1 MMESCFNDRLEKIE
15 AVSIEDLKK
24 DLSGEFLSM
33 SSVTS
38 EESSLQER
46 EHLQVYLRIR
56 PFTQAEMD
64 SDESQEC
71 VSIENPDKVFLK
83 APRSSLSSRLSDK
96 SLPQTAQRFQFSQV
110 YGPEA
115 TQKEV
120 FDGTVK
126 SLVKDFLQGG
136 NSLVFTYGVTNAGKT
151 FTFLGPENNSGL
163 LPRSLN
169 MIFNNIQDKIYTEM
183 DIKPQRCREYMRL
196 NKEQLTKEI
205 ANKKTIL
212 RLAKECDLQKSMISQ
227 LNSTSKSAI
236 FEGTAVNNTEELDSE
251 SFTLDMNSHSKYSV
265 WVSFCEIYNE
275 NIYDLLETIPNNSM
289 KRSTL
294 RLSQDVKGNPFVKDL
309 KWVQVSDADEA
320 YKVLKLGKKHQ
331 SFSCTK
337 LNHLSSRSHSIFS
350 IRILRIEDLGIPR
363 VQNISELSLCD
374 LAGSERCAK
383 TQNKGER
390 LKEAGNI
397 NSSLLI
403 LGKCLKALR
412 HNQQSKLLQHVPF
425 RESKLTHYLQGFFC
439 GRGKACMI
447 VNINQCASMFD
458 ETLNVLKFS
467 ALAQKVVVL
476 STTKLA
482 PVVPKKSAREVS
494 FIINNADKMRFWRK
508 RRSSLIGWD
517 TSLED
522 VQENDDGEEKEEE
535 ESLEETMEDIIQEE
549 EEEEEEVVVSKESY
563 EKLLSVIEEL
573 KKKIVEERSEKLLL
587 ESRIRE
593 DVSQEFMQLYSQM
606 ESDFSERLE
615 NEREIIE
622 ERAETRMEILKN
634 LVCKKND
641 QHNVAS
647 EDAKQPQEDQI
658 VVLDGIIGCMQDDL
672 VSIKKDAEAAQNC
685 LVALPDLQ
693 EKITQLEIKVAKLSE
708 EKNKT
713 EELLS
718 LKTKEVEA
726 YFSNQTNDQLEEA
739 KRSLECQNEKL
750 QGLMEICQEK
760 DEMISKLQTALDH
773 WEETVAKNK
782 TSTDAI
788 KEEILNLK
796 INCTCSGANNPS
808 SGNESRKRPCAA
820 FPDPEGQPPL
830 KKGPLPEENHC
841 VATPKMDELQ
851 AELNLKE
858 MEVEKLKFKVDEL
871 QQQLGSLRRHFQE
884 EIKLKDE
891 ITQKIKDQLLCSEQ
905 KVKELS
911 DNLQQ
916 QVSSYEAT
924 VTAWQE
930 QRDENQ
936 KIAAQKEKV
945 ANEMSDLRQEATQ
958 KEVLLKNMEDAVR
971 AQTEKFEKVSAEL
984 SDTKDLLRKLEV
996 DFNEKLQLVESL
1008 TNQTER
1014 LKHELE
1020 ASQVLAAKR
1029 DSGHFR
1035 DTIGAL
1041 RAECEKVVKESA
1053 LKSQQI
1059 VDLEQE
1065 VSTFKRQIAEQDQ
1078 LSSQLKR
1085 ELDGVNSANAEF
1097 NSKED
1102 LVNQLRDQL
1111 ESASKQLESERRHVA
1126 EIQQRYSALE
1136 ATSVNLRG
1144 EIRDLEEQLQ
1154 VSKSNVDKVVA
1165 LEQQLSGKESL
1176 IAELQSSLEEAQSK
1190 LKGATSSL
1198 SLQAAKLKEAEQSME
1213 SLRLAKETIAE
1224 KDTQLGK
1231 SEQELLRLKEEMS
1244 DKLLTIKSLNLDLG
1258 RKEEDASDL
1267 KEKVADAKKQIQQVE
1282 KEISTLREENRTL
1295 KQKLSEMEKSKNQMM
1310 NDLKSRDQTI
1320 QLFKSEQSNAT
1331 VKSDQNLELYQKAC
1345 KDLQARQQIIE
1356 DMRLALTE
1364 QEETQA
1370 EQDRVLE
1377 AKMEEIESLTSE
1389 VENMKN
1395 KFNQNKLDGMAAQN
1409 LDEHNSDAELARQEV
1424 TKLKETFQIANE
1436 KYQADRKKWQED
1448 KFMLIK
1454 QAKEAEERRNHDVK
1468 RFAEDRER
1476 YSKQQME
1483 MESLRKQ
1490 LAEKD
1495 NDLERWRKERDDLVE
1510 ALDVQLRNLILSNQ
1524 QKDNELEKLRADAT
1538 FMAGKASNGTNIE
1551 DLQRILTDKESEIS
1565 KLKEQLRILTEPN
1578 SKLQPAETD
1587 RKLQKLGEV
1596 KSANKTNSML
1606 FQDGNNLKS
1615 SNKYNTSSSEE
1626 SEALGNNQSVLD
1638 SSGISSE
1645 SGRTSRFPKP
1655 ELEIQFTPLRPN
1667 KMEVKMQG
1675 EDSAV
1680 TVKLGKSARKRKSN
1694 EMEMSDILSG
1704 CWKNKTNLKAT
1715 HEIVSQDLVESEN
1728 RKNSRTRTIARNVKE
1743 QSPAA
1748 NRNVASLKQQ
1758 VSSSSL
1764 KSANKKDGPLQK
1776 IGDFIQSSPT
1786 FLQNKA
1792 KKLIGTLSS
1801 RSPEPE
1807 LGPLDSKPKRSKRK
1821 LYKTEIS
1828 SPLDIPSHPIV
1839 GLDRDEKES
1848 DHLIIKRR
1856 LRPRTAKR

>member
-1 MMESCFNDRLEKIE
+1 MESCFNDRLEKIE

-212 RLAKECDLQKSMISQ
+212 RLAKEKSMISQ

-549 EEEEEEVVVSKESY
+549 EEEEEEEVVVSKESY

-739 KRSLECQNEKL
+739 KRTVNGKSLECQNEKL

-830 KKGPLPEENHC
+830 KKGTGSALNDAKTQPQFVGH
-841 VATPKMDELQ
+841 K

-930 QRDENQ
+930 ERDENQ

-1538 FMAGKASNGTNIE
+1538 FMA
-1551 DLQRILTDKESEIS
+1551 DKESEIS

-1587 RKLQKLGEV
+1587 RKLQKL
-1596 KSANKTNSML
+1596 
-1606 FQDGNNLKS
+1606 
-1615 SNKYNTSSSEE
+1615 
-1626 SEALGNNQSVLD
+1626 ALGNNQSVLD

-1694 EMEMSDILSG
+1694 EMEM
-1704 CWKNKTNLKAT
+1704 
-1715 HEIVSQDLVESEN
+1715 DLVESEN

-1743 QSPAA
+1743 DFSHLSIFCLIAQQSPAA
-1748 NRNVASLKQQ
+1748 NRNVASLMQQ

>member
-71 VSIENPDKVFLK
+71 ISIENPDKVFLK

-110 YGPEA
+110 YGPGA

-196 NKEQLTKEI
+196 NKEQLMKEI

-212 RLAKECDLQKSMISQ
+212 RLAKECDLQKSMIAQ

-236 FEGTAVNNTEELDSE
+236 LEGTAVNNTEELDSE
-251 SFTLDMNSHSKYSV
+251 SFTLDMNSHSKFSV

-412 HNQQSKLLQHVPF
+412 HNQQSKLLQHIPF

-476 STTKLA
+476 NTTKLA

-535 ESLEETMEDIIQEE
+535 ESLEETMEDVIQEE

-593 DVSQEFMQLYSQM
+593 DVSEEFMQLYSQM

-647 EDAKQPQEDQI
+647 EEDQI

-726 YFSNQTNDQLEEA
+726 YFSSQTNDQLEEA

-796 INCTCSGANNPS
+796 INCTCSGSNNPS
-808 SGNESRKRPCAA
+808 SGNESRKRPCDA

-830 KKGPLPEENHC
+830 KKGPPPEENHC
-841 VATPKMDELQ
+841 VTTPKMDELQ

-858 MEVEKLKFKVDEL
+858 MEVEKLKLKVDEL
-871 QQQLGSLRRHFQE
+871 QQQLGSLRRHFQD

-891 ITQKIKDQLLCSEQ
+891 VTEKIKDQLLCSEQ

-930 QRDENQ
+930 QRDANQ

-984 SDTKDLLRKLEV
+984 SATKDLLRKLEV

-1020 ASQVLAAKR
+1020 ASRVLAAKR
-1029 DSGHFR
+1029 DSGHFH

-1065 VSTFKRQIAEQDQ
+1065 VSEFKRQIAEQDK

-1111 ESASKQLESERRHVA
+1111 ESASKQLESERQHVA
-1126 EIQQRYSALE
+1126 EIQQ
-1136 ATSVNLRG
+1136 
-1144 EIRDLEEQLQ
+1144 
-1154 VSKSNVDKVVA
+1154 
-1165 LEQQLSGKESL
+1165 
-1176 IAELQSSLEEAQSK
+1176 
-1190 LKGATSSL
+1190 SL

-1213 SLRLAKETIAE
+1213 SLRLVKETIAE

-1231 SEQELLRLKEEMS
+1231 REQELLRLKEEMS

-1295 KQKLSEMEKSKNQMM
+1295 KQKLSEMEKGKNQMM

-1320 QLFKSEQSNAT
+1320 QLLKSEQSNAI

-1345 KDLQARQQIIE
+1345 KDLHARQQIIE

-1395 KFNQNKLDGMAAQN
+1395 KFNQNKSDGMAAQN

-1424 TKLKETFQIANE
+1424 AKLKESFQIANE

-1476 YSKQQME
+1476 YTKQQIE

-1587 RKLQKLGEV
+1587 RKLQKLEEV

-1606 FQDGNNLKS
+1606 FQDGNDLKS

-1715 HEIVSQDLVESEN
+1715 HEIVSKDLVESEN

-1786 FLQNKA
+1786 FLQSKA

-1807 LGPLDSKPKRSKRK
+1807 LGPVDIKPKRSKRK